1 MMRKIMCAR
10 RRQDEFFKESLRMA
24 RCLRVCDTAPAMH
37 NTEFPE
43 GGSLTNSRMGEIPLE
58 TRASSPRG
66 TPPSRR
72 QPSARASRHAGRH
85 GSRKERTPNDAA
97 DHQPGSDRRPDR
109 VGGDRPRGLAGGWSR
124 KAPRQVLEEGEGS
137 REAPDE

>member
-1 MMRKIMCAR
+1 
-10 RRQDEFFKESLRMA
+10 MA

-72 QPSARASRHAGRH
+72 ARFPLTTRC
-85 GSRKERTPNDAA
+85 DACSG
-97 DHQPGSDRRPDR
+97 QRPDFTAPLR
-109 VGGDRPRGLAGGWSR
+109 FGNVPGGSAEP
-124 KAPRQVLEEGEGS
+124 
-137 REAPDE
+137 

>member
-1 MMRKIMCAR
+1 
-10 RRQDEFFKESLRMA
+10 MA

-66 TPPSRR
+66 TRRLVEPGSPSRR
-72 QPSARASRHAGRH
+72 GAMPAG
-85 GSRKERTPNDAA
+85 
-97 DHQPGSDRRPDR
+97 QRPDFTAPLR
-109 VGGDRPRGLAGGWSR
+109 FGNVPGGSTEP
-124 KAPRQVLEEGEGS
+124 
-137 REAPDE
+137 